1 MHRKTKQYFLSS
13 MNELQSRQVGELCLW
28 WKTFAGANVRC
39 DVSIILTRI
48 SEFGRTFPITQFPVW
63 FQKVASKTSNDQP
76 STKCFW

>member
-39 DVSIILTRI
+39 DVSIIL
-48 SEFGRTFPITQFPVW
+48 
-63 FQKVASKTSNDQP
+63 
-76 STKCFW
+76 